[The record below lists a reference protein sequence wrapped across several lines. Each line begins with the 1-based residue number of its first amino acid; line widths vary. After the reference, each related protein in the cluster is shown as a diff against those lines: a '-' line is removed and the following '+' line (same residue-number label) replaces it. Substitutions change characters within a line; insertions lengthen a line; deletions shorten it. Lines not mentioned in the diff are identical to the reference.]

1 MAGHPM
7 RGGMQVP
14 EKSKRG
20 IGGVFRELLKFS
32 PRLKLPMAVALLLA
46 AAGTV
51 LTIIGPN
58 QLSRMTDLIS
68 DSLYGEID
76 MQAIGQVG
84 EYEEIV
90 VDLSGDLT
98 ERQLKLMQD
107 YADSVIYICDG
118 TMTGIR
124 KFEKFCETIRVI
136 EERKEVQI
144 MNKIQLLYNRYSSK
158 NSMQMEK
165 LPVSL
170 LGGIHRF
177 ENVSGR
183 PLIDQIAKMDI
194 LRQVR

>member
-1 MAGHPM
+1 
-7 RGGMQVP
+7 
-14 EKSKRG
+14 
-20 IGGVFRELLKFS
+20 
-32 PRLKLPMAVALLLA
+32 
-46 AAGTV
+46 
-51 LTIIGPN
+51 
-58 QLSRMTDLIS
+58 
-68 DSLYGEID
+68 
-76 MQAIGQVG
+76 
-84 EYEEIV
+84 
-90 VDLSGDLT
+90 
-98 ERQLKLMQD
+98 
-107 YADSVIYICDG
+107 
-118 TMTGIR
+118 MTGIR

-194 LRQVR
+194 LRPVSYTHLYTGFRERNYGRNRICYRGRN

>member
-20 IGGVFRELLKFS
+20 IGSVIRELLKFS

-68 DSLYGEID
+68 DSLYEEID

-84 EYEEIV
+84 I
-90 VDLSGDLT
+90 LL
-98 ERQLKLMQD
+98 L
-107 YADSVIYICDG
+107 VIYGDSDPEA
-118 TMTGIR
+118 
-124 KFEKFCETIRVI
+124 F
-136 EERKEVQI
+136 
-144 MNKIQLLYNRYSSK
+144 
-158 NSMQMEK
+158 
-165 LPVSL
+165 
-170 LGGIHRF
+170 
-177 ENVSGR
+177 
-183 PLIDQIAKMDI
+183 
-194 LRQVR
+194 